1 MPLQV
6 AIRTTGALRD
16 VLGPRRALALPDDAT
31 VADLL
36 AFLGALD
43 PAAAEALGRT
53 VVSIGGAT
61 VDRGRALADGD
72 EVALILPVAGG
83 ALSPRAPR

>member
-1 MPLQV
+1 MPLHV

-31 VADLL
+31 V
-36 AFLGALD
+36 
-43 PAAAEALGRT
+43 
-53 VVSIGGAT
+53 
-61 VDRGRALADGD
+61 DRGRALADGD

-83 ALSPRAPR
+83 SVSPRAPR